1 MGNFHRIVC
10 KELFTWRE
18 EDPRSRNNFSLGFG
32 AKISVRVMPKK
43 TRFEKELKMAGEKTE
58 NAIWG
63 IPVLFTGVNK
73 YLSAELSQ

>member
-1 MGNFHRIVC
+1 
-10 KELFTWRE
+10 
-18 EDPRSRNNFSLGFG
+18 
-32 AKISVRVMPKK
+32 MPKE